1 MWVAKSASVRVG
13 PTVGATSR
21 PCTTS
26 QLAMRHCVP
35 WRTYSNSRRST
46 CPGRTGSV
54 GAARSRAWMPVIS
67 SVLTTWPPRA
77 AIAGAAAYSVHTVS
91 ICGARTAGS
100 ASRGVSQYRLWCGL
114 TAAASRNQKPPDGAG
129 GDTSDDAPLDGLL
142 GQFAGRPLADGPPRV
157 PRWLAGHRHE
167 LA

>member
-1 MWVAKSASVRVG
+1 MG
-13 PTVGATSR
+13 
-21 PCTTS
+21 
-26 QLAMRHCVP
+26 
-35 WRTYSNSRRST
+35 N
-46 CPGRTGSV
+46 V

-67 SVLTTWPPRA
+67 SVLTTCPPRA
-77 AIAGAAAYSVHTVS
+77 AIVGAWAYSVQTAS

-129 GDTSDDAPLDGLL
+129 GDAVHDAAFRGLV
-142 GQFAGRPLADGPPRV
+142 GQFAGRPLADGAPRV
-157 PRWLAGHRHE
+157 ARWLAGHGHQ